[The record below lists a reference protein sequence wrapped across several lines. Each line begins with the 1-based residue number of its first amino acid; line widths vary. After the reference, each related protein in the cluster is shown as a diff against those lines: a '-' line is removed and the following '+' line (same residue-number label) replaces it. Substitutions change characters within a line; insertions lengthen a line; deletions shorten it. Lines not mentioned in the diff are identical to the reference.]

1 MSSPKLPAAPK
12 NPDDKAPNRGFWAL
26 RDIPT
31 LLWLILVVVAVI
43 AHRWL
48 PEPRWLMIH
57 LLLLGGVTHA
67 IMVWSQ
73 YFSYALLRSSPTIAG
88 RRLQSWR
95 LALTNGG
102 AVLVIAGVLSTIWPI
117 TLVGAASLIA
127 GVIWHGASLYAR
139 SRKSLPG
146 RFGKTIRYYITSAA
160 ILPIGAALGA
170 WLAHDDSATN
180 LVLSHA
186 ILNVLGWIGLTVA
199 GTLVTLWP
207 TILRTRADEHAAVGA
222 ARALPVLAVAV
233 LVAAAGAAAELLPV
247 LAVGLAGYVVG
258 LSIIAVSLWRAARQA
273 PPRSFSALSIGM
285 GVLWWIGCVIWLIVA
300 TIVSFLG
307 GAGFDGVQDA
317 VNQIVP
323 FLAAG
328 FAAQV
333 LVGALSYLIPV
344 VVGGG
349 PTPVR
354 VGTRVFDTG
363 GALRIAVANAAL
375 VVCAL
380 PVSSLMRVVASL
392 LYFVAIASYLVFMM
406 LGMRAQAR
414 AKKSGE
420 GLAATKAGM
429 ASGDR
434 PRGPITPEGDKP
446 HRAGQ
451 AVAGLLA
458 VVLAVAVTA
467 ALDPVSLG
475 WGSTAGAG
483 DANAPVKVVQV
494 QATSYKY
501 TPNTIEVPAGTRL
514 KIELTNVDT
523 SMVHDLVFSNGV
535 AGHRLSPGESETI
548 DVGVITA
555 DLDGWCS
562 IIGHKQLGMTMT
574 VKVAGAAA
582 STASPSPT
590 ATDDMGDMDMG
601 DMDMGSSSGIDL
613 SASPGEGFE
622 PYNAKLPALEASSG
636 PVTRHVTMT
645 VTDKKIE
652 VAPGVTQT
660 LWVYNGTAPGPVLHG
675 RVGDTFVVTLVND
688 GDMGHSIDFHAG
700 SLAPDEPMRTIAP
713 GESLTYTF
721 TASRSG
727 IWMYHCSTMPMT
739 AHIANGMYGA
749 VVIEPRDLPAV
760 AESYVLVQGEYYLGD
775 HDGGS
780 VDTAKIAADEPDLV
794 VFNGY
799 ANQYDHAPL
808 TAKVGERVRV
818 WVLDAGPNRSTSFH
832 IVGGQFDTVWSE
844 GRYLIDHATDTGSQA
859 LGLMP
864 AQGGF
869 VELTFPEAGHYPFVS
884 HFMIDAERGAHGI
897 FEVTK

>member
-1 MSSPKLPAAPK
+1 MSSPKPPVAPK

-43 AHRWL
+43 THRWL

-117 TLVGAASLIA
+117 TLVGAAFLIA

-146 RFGKTIRYYITSAA
+146 RFGKTIRYYIASAA
-160 ILPIGAALGA
+160 MLPIGAALGA
-170 WLAHDDSATN
+170 WLAHDDSAAN

-207 TILRTRADEHAAVGA
+207 TILRTRADEQAAVGA
-222 ARALPVLAVAV
+222 ARALPVLAASV
-233 LVAAAGAAAELLPV
+233 LVAAAGAAAALLPV

-258 LSIIAVSLWRAARQA
+258 LSTIGVSLWRAARQA

-285 GVLWWIGCVIWLIVA
+285 GVLWWTGCVIWLIVA
-300 TIVSFLG
+300 TITSFLT

-323 FLAAG
+323 YLAAG

-333 LVGALSYLIPV
+333 LLGALSYLIPV
-344 VVGGG
+344 VLGGG

-354 VGTRVFDTG
+354 IGTAVFDRG

-392 LYFVAIASYLVFMM
+392 LSFIAMASFLVLML
-406 LGMRAQAR
+406 LGMRAQGK
-414 AKKSGE
+414 AKRSGAA
-420 GLAATKAGM
+420 LAATKAGM
-429 ASGDR
+429 ASGER
-434 PRGPITPEGDKP
+434 PHGPITPEGDKP

-451 AVAGLLA
+451 AIAGLLA

-475 WGSTAGAG
+475 WGASAGGG
-483 DANAPVKVVQV
+483 DVNAPVKVVQV

-535 AGHRLSPGESETI
+535 AGHRLSPGDSETI
-548 DVGVITA
+548 DVGVITS

-562 IIGHKQLGMTMT
+562 IIGHKQRGMTMT
-574 VKVAGAAA
+574 VVVTGAAA
-582 STASPSPT
+582 STPSASPT
-590 ATDDMGDMDMG
+590 HDMGDMDMG
-601 DMDMGSSSGIDL
+601 TASGGIDL

-622 PYNAKLPALEASSG
+622 PYNATLPALEDSPG
-636 PVTRHVTMT
+636 PVTRKVTMT

-721 TASRSG
+721 TANRSG

-749 VVIEPRDLPAV
+749 VVIEPKDLPAV
-760 AESYVLVQGEYYLGD
+760 DESYVLVQGEYYLGA

-780 VDTAKIAADEPDLV
+780 VDVDKLAADEPDLV

-808 TAKVGERVRV
+808 TATVGERVRV
-818 WVLDAGPNRSTSFH
+818 WVLDAGPSRSSSFH

-844 GRYLIDHATDTGSQA
+844 GRYLIDHAADTGSQA

-884 HFMIDAERGAHGI
+884 HFMIDAERGAHGV